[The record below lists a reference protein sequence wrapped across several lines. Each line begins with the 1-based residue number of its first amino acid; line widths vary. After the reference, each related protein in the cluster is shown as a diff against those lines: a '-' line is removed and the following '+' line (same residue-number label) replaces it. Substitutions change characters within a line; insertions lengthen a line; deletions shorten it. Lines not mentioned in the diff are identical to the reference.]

1 MQYRAI
7 QRIAGGVIGL
17 ASVVALPPLGF
28 ALADHDGSAFAFL
41 ASFALTGGLGLLL
54 WLSAGP
60 VKADLR
66 LREGFLVTTLS
77 WALVCASSALPFML
91 APPYLSLVDALFEA
105 TSGITT
111 TGATVI
117 AQLEGLPRS
126 VLFYRQLLHFI
137 GGMGIVILAVAILPM
152 LRVGGL
158 QLFRAEISGAVRD
171 TKLTPRITETAKL
184 LWMIYVG
191 LTALCAVFYW
201 LAGMHWFDAVGHAF
215 STVATAGFSTHDASI
230 GHYDS
235 VMIEAVTILFML
247 LGAFNFSLHYLA
259 WHRATTAPYR
269 NDREVKMLLRIVLV
283 ASLLCTAALY
293 LAGEFPTLAQSFR
306 AALFNVV
313 AAITTTGFT
322 TTGFAHWSGALP
334 LLIILLAFIGGCAG
348 STTGGLKVRRI
359 TVMLHVGMRE
369 LRQLI
374 HPRGFF
380 VVRAGGRPVAEE
392 AMRAVAGFVTLYLA
406 SLMVF
411 TLALAASGLDLV
423 SAFSGAAACLNN
435 LGPALGMG
443 AVHFADVNDTATAIL
458 SLAMLTGRLE
468 VFTLLVLLTP
478 AFWRE

>member
-1 MQYRAI
+1 MQLRAI
-7 QRIAGGVIGL
+7 QRIAGGVVGL
-17 ASVVALPPLGF
+17 ASVVALPPLAF
-28 ALADHDGSAFAFL
+28 ALVDRDGSAFAFL
-41 ASFALTGGLGLLL
+41 ASFALTGGFGLLL
-54 WLSAGP
+54 WLTAGP

-77 WALVCASSALPFML
+77 WTSVCAASALPFML
-91 APPYLSLVDALFEA
+91 APPYLGLADALFEA

-117 AQLEGLPRS
+117 TQIDGLPRS

-184 LWMIYVG
+184 LWLIYVG

-201 LAGMHWFDAVGHAF
+201 LAGMTAFDAVGHAF
-215 STVATAGFSTHDASI
+215 STVATAGFSTHDAGI
-230 GHYDS
+230 AHYDS
-235 VMIEAVTILFML
+235 PLVETVAMLFML
-247 LGAFNFSLHYLA
+247 LGATNFSVHYLA

-269 NDREVKMLLRIVLV
+269 GDRELALLLRVVLV
-283 ASLLCTAALY
+283 AALGCTAALY
-293 LAGEFPTLAQSFR
+293 LHGVYPSIATAFRHASF
-306 AALFNVV
+306 AVV

-322 TTGFAHWSGALP
+322 SQAFALWPGALP
-334 LLIILLAFIGGCAG
+334 LLIVLLSFSGGCAG
-348 STTGGLKVRRI
+348 STTGGLKVRRLA
-359 TVMLHVGMRE
+359 VMLKVGVRE

-374 HPRGFF
+374 HPHATL
-380 VVRAGGRPVAEE
+380 VLRAAGRPIDND
-392 AMRAVAGFVTLYLA
+392 AMRAVAGFVALYLA
-406 SLMVF
+406 SLILF
-411 TLALAASGLDLV
+411 TIALASTGLDLV
-423 SAFSGAAACLNN
+423 TAASAAAACINN
-435 LGPALGMG
+435 LGPALGG
-443 AVHFADVNDTATAIL
+443 AAMHYGGLSDTPVAIL
-458 SLAMLTGRLE
+458 TLAMIVGRLE

>member
-1 MQYRAI
+1 MQLRAI
-7 QRIAGGVIGL
+7 QRIAGGVVGL
-17 ASVVALPPLGF
+17 ASVVSLPPLGF
-28 ALADHDGSAFAFL
+28 ALYDRDGSAFAFL
-41 ASFALTGGLGLLL
+41 ASFALTGGFGLLL
-54 WLSAGP
+54 WLTAGP

-77 WALVCASSALPFML
+77 WVSVCATSALPFML
-91 APPYLSLVDALFEA
+91 APPYLGIADALFES

-191 LTALCAVFYW
+191 LTVACAAFYW
-201 LAGMHWFDAVGHAF
+201 LAGMSWFDAIGHAF

-235 VMIEAVTILFML
+235 PLIEAVAMLFML
-247 LGAFNFSLHYLA
+247 LGAVNFSLHYLA
-259 WHRATTAPYR
+259 WHRASTAPYR
-269 NDREVKMLLRIVLV
+269 GDRELSLLLRVVLV
-283 ASLLCTAALY
+283 AALVCTAALY
-293 LAGEFPTLAQSFR
+293 LHGVYPSIAMALRHASFQ
-306 AALFNVV
+306 VV
-313 AAITTTGFT
+313 AALTTTGFGT
-322 TTGFAHWSGALP
+322 AAFQLWPGALP
-334 LLIILLAFIGGCAG
+334 LLVILLSFSGGCAG
-348 STTGGLKVRRI
+348 STTGGLKVRRLA
-359 TVMLHVGMRE
+359 VMLKVGVRE

-374 HPRGFF
+374 HPHAAL
-380 VVRAGGRPVAEE
+380 VLRAAGRPIDEE
-392 AMRAVAGFVTLYLA
+392 AMRAVAGFIALYIAALVLFTIALA
-406 SLMVF
+406 S
-411 TLALAASGLDLV
+411 TGLDLV
-423 SAFSGAAACLNN
+423 TAASAAAACINN
-435 LGPALGMG
+435 LGPALGQAASHYAALTDAPIG
-443 AVHFADVNDTATAIL
+443 IL
-458 SLAMLTGRLE
+458 TLAMIVGRLE